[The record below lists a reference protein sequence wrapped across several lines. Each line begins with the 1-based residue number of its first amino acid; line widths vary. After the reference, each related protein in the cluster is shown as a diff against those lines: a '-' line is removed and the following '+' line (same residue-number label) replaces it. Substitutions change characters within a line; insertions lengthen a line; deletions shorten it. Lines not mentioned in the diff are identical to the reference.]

1 MKGRELTN
9 EESSD
14 TRAEATG
21 SPLGHRPL
29 SYLRFR
35 MRGESSEEGSV
46 STLPPPPFENETDVA
61 SLEWWLEAHMNLAG
75 GQLCVE
81 QALAVRATPPDRASS
96 GTSPAQSA
104 ANAVSNSLESLRDAL
119 YEMYCDAADPRL
131 HELAST
137 DAALGRYVRTIYVVI
152 EDVVSFMLDGGATT
166 PVRKTRAG
174 QLADTIALVPPL
186 DNTWIAK
193 LAIDSNNPLEPLRHL
208 SRDVT
213 VLSAAVRDVAQA
225 LRAYQ

>member
-35 MRGESSEEGSV
+35 MRVESSDGGSV
-46 STLPPPPFENETDVA
+46 STLAPPPFENETDIA
-61 SLEWWLEAHMNLAG
+61 SLEWWLEAHMSLAG

-81 QALAVRATPPDRASS
+81 QALAVHATPPDRAS
-96 GTSPAQSA
+96 GTAPAQS

-152 EDVVSFMLDGGATT
+152 EDVVNFMLDGEATT
-166 PVRKTRAG
+166 PLRKMRAR

-186 DNTWIAK
+186 DHTWIAK